1 MKRTLMIVAIVAVV
15 GAVGFGV
22 YTYMTGT
29 SAASGSTLGG
39 TGTIEAVN
47 VTVSSQASGRIVAA
61 RLKVGDVVRKGQVLF
76 MLDRQMSLQQI
87 AQAEAGVKAAE
98 ATLQYA
104 KDNSKTDAE
113 IAQDSAAVDQAKATL
128 KMAQIQYGYATV
140 TAPIS
145 GVALTV
151 PVNLGENATPGQ
163 TLARLG
169 DTQHLTVSIY
179 VPENQIG
186 QVKIGKTGSLTTDSS
201 DKTYKCVVTSV
212 ASQAEF
218 TPASIETKDQR
229 TKLVY
234 QVKLDI
240 TDSDRNLKPG
250 MPADV
255 VLAQ

>member
-29 SAASGSTLGG
+29 SAASSSTLGG

-47 VTVSSQASGRIVAA
+47 VTVSSQASGRIVDA
-61 RLKVGDVVRKGQVLF
+61 RVKVGDVVKKGEVLF
-76 MLDRQMSLQQI
+76 KLDNQMPLVQI

-113 IAQDSAAVDQAKATL
+113 IAQDQAALDQARATL
-128 KMAQIQYGYATV
+128 KMTQIQYGYTTV
-140 TAPIS
+140 KAPIS

-151 PVNLGENATPGQ
+151 PVNAGENAAPGQ
-163 TLARLG
+163 MLARLG

-186 QVKIGKTGSLTTDSS
+186 QVKIGKVGSLTTDSS

-229 TKLVY
+229 VKLVY
-234 QVKLDI
+234 QVQLDVADP
-240 TDSDRNLKPG
+240 TGTLKPG

-255 VLAQ
+255 KL

>member
-1 MKRTLMIVAIVAVV
+1 MKRTLTIVAVV
-15 GAVGFGV
+15 AVVAAVAFGI

-29 SAASGSTLGG
+29 SSASGSGLGG

-61 RLKVGDVVRKGQVLF
+61 RVKVGDVVKKGQVLF

-128 KMAQIQYGYATV
+128 KMAQIQYGYTTV

-151 PVNLGENATPGQ
+151 PVNTGENATPGQ
-163 TLARLG
+163 TLAKLG
-169 DTQHLTVSIY
+169 DTEHLTVSIY

-186 QVKIGKTGSLTTDSS
+186 QVKVGKVGSLTTDSS
-201 DKTYKCVVTSV
+201 TSTYKCVVTSV

-229 TKLVY
+229 VKLVY
-234 QVKLDI
+234 QVQLDVADK
-240 TDSDRNLKPG
+240 TGTLKPG

-255 VLAQ
+255 KL